1 MSKIL
6 SKQEM
11 LKALAEVCVVN
22 KIRLFYDDRDFIFD
36 EILKELYT
44 CENLTQDIECIKGES
59 ENYTVSII
67 KNKKTPEEGPM
78 VLIFKIE
85 DKKGNIGYLRFKGLY
100 SSWGSSM
107 YISCDVVG
115 AIFVNKVVYL
125 NAIERSEYLNN
136 INNI

>member
-11 LKALAEVCVVN
+11 LKSLAEVCVVN

-44 CENLTQDIECIKGES
+44 CGNLTRDIECIKGKS

-107 YISCDVVG
+107 YISCDAVE
-115 AIFVNKVVYL
+115 AISVNRVEYL
-125 NAIERSEYLNN
+125 NVIERSEYLNN